1 MPSRRAVLMIR
12 HAISPRFAIRMRLN
26 KAACPARPS
35 RRLAAHKRKSQH
47 RVIDNELYIRVR
59 ERRSRTWLAIQASTN
74 ASTSGDLRMRAHS
87 EGESKCVRKCATMG
101 ERAMAAKS
109 SCSLPD
115 ITSRNDIDLLL
126 SPAGTL
132 WNHPD

>member
-1 MPSRRAVLMIR
+1 MIPK
-12 HAISPRFAIRMRLN
+12 SGDRFSEKIMLQKIGGGA
-26 KAACPARPS
+26 
-35 RRLAAHKRKSQH
+35 
-47 RVIDNELYIRVR
+47 LYIRVR
-59 ERRSRTWLAIQASTN
+59 ERRSRTWLAIQASTK

-109 SCSLPD
+109 SCSLPAV
-115 ITSRNDIDLLL
+115 TSRNDIDLLL

-132 WNHPD
+132 WNRPDGPQRDRPPQVP